1 MGPIT
6 PVQIKTVWVS
16 GFDLLQP
23 VHVTK
28 VRVHVK
34 KNVVVPFSEKYLLQQ
49 SLLFRCKGHSRSGC
63 SSRK

>member
-6 PVQIKTVWVS
+6 PVEIKTVWVS

-34 KNVVVPFSEKYLLQQ
+34 KNVVVAVLHETAIFGEVSFPTITS
-49 SLLFRCKGHSRSGC
+49 C
-63 SSRK
+63 